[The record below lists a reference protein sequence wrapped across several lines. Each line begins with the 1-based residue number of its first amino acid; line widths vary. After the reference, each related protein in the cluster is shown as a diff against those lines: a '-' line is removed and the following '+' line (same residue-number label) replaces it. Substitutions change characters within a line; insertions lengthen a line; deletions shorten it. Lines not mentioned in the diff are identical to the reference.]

1 MKFLFVIFLILLN
14 SSVLAS
20 NTDNW
25 KLVKNID
32 KMTNK
37 LESCYIMSKLIKADS
52 ELSFPY
58 KNLQSSVV
66 IPLYLK
72 PAFTFTSN
80 ANLNEGSYTLKEKY
94 GDVKM
99 ANREINTRI
108 KFDENV
114 QNVQLIQLLE
124 HKVAIFFKNENDEKR
139 LLKSNK
145 VLLELDWYNE
155 GKIYFEYDV
164 KGVSQAIKNMKEK
177 CKK

>member
-1 MKFLFVIFLILLN
+1 MSLQNWDKSQCRSVMAF
-14 SSVLAS
+14 SSE
-20 NTDNW
+20 TDNIQRLNRIYQRTSRFL
-25 KLVKNID
+25 KRASSTVSLV
-32 KMTNK
+32 
-37 LESCYIMSKLIKADS
+37 S
-52 ELSFPY
+52 
-58 KNLQSSVV
+58 
-66 IPLYLK
+66 
-72 PAFTFTSN
+72 SN

-94 GDVKM
+94 GEVKM

-124 HKVAIFFKNENDEKR
+124 HKVAILFKNENDEKR